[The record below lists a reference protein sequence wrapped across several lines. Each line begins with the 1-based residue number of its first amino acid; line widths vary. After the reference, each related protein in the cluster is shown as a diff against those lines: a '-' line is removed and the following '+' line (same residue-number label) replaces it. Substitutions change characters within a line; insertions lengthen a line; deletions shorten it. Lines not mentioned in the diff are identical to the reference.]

1 MASIDSPLHPE
12 DRRNAEPERRIRV
25 LLVGG
30 HKLGRDGLTFL
41 LSSDAAIAVVADGD
55 DATDAFARADGP
67 PPDVVLVDIDR
78 DPASAAQSLAQVKRL
93 ASASRVLVLA
103 SGTDRDLAGRL
114 VLAGAMGIVSKDRP
128 GEHLLDAISKVHEGE
143 LWIDR
148 ATSAQI
154 IADMAARRG
163 RVAAD
168 PAQARIAS
176 LTPRE
181 RDVIRLVAEGLSN
194 KAIAVRMQIS
204 DNTVRHHLTSIF
216 SKLEVAD
223 RLALVVYTYRHKVG

>member
-12 DRRNAEPERRIRV
+12 DRGNAEPARKIRV

-30 HKLGRDGLTFL
+30 HTLGRDALTVL
-41 LSSDAAIAVVADGD
+41 LAADTTIAVVADGD
-55 DATDAFARADGP
+55 DAADAFAHASGP
-67 PPDVVLVDIDR
+67 PPDVVIVDIDR
-78 DPASAAQSLAQVKRL
+78 DPAGAARSLAQVKRL
-93 ASASRVLVLA
+93 AAAARVLVLTG
-103 SGTDRDLAGRL
+103 GTDRDLAGRL
-114 VLAGAMGIVSKDRP
+114 VLAGAMGLVSKDRP
-128 GEHLLDAISKVHEGE
+128 GEHLRDAIRKVHDGE
-143 LWIDR
+143 LWIAR
-148 ATSAQI
+148 AASAQI

-163 RVAAD
+163 RESAD

-216 SKLEVAD
+216 SKLEIAD
-223 RLALVVYTYRHKVG
+223 RLALVVYTYHHKIA